1 MVAKRRLPSIVR
13 CLAAVLVALTLASP
27 APSADAQAA
36 GEPNLRHGIAMHGE
50 PALAPGF
57 AHLPYVNPD
66 APKGGRLVLGVQGT
80 FDSMNLFIARG
91 NVPEFTFPHV
101 VQPLM
106 MRSLD
111 EPFTLYGL
119 VARGLETPPDRRSVV
134 FHLNPAARFSDG
146 KPVTSADV
154 AFTFALLKEKG
165 RPAQRTT
172 YRRVAAVETPDQ
184 LTVRF
189 IFAEANERELPLLL
203 ALMPVL
209 AKHAVNPDTFDQP
222 TFRIP
227 LGSGPYVQADLDPG
241 KSVVLRRNPNFWGA
255 DLPILRGLYNF
266 DEIRLDFY
274 RDPGTLFEAFKSGLF
289 DYRVETDPTRWL
301 EGYDVPAVRDG
312 RILRKSFRFE
322 APRGMSGFVFNTRR
336 SELADV
342 RVREALTLAFDFE
355 WLNRN
360 LHQGVFTRTRSFF
373 DQSELASTGRPASEA
388 ERALL
393 GADLSQVRPEI
404 LDGTWTPPVSD
415 GSGRDR
421 GRMRAAL
428 ELLQQ
433 AGYRLSNGV
442 MRKQADGQALTFEIL
457 VRSRDEERIALA
469 FADGLRPLGIA
480 PTIRLADS
488 SLYWRRLRVFDFD
501 VMLWSYAVSA
511 SPGNEQANRW
521 SSAAAGR
528 EASLNYAGVRSP
540 AIDRLIDAILAAET
554 RDAFIHAVRALDRL
568 LLSGSYVLPLYHLP
582 DRWIAHAASLRHPE
596 RLPRFDL
603 TLDAWWRDSPHPP
616 SPTPERGQP

>member
-1 MVAKRRLPSIVR
+1 
-13 CLAAVLVALTLASP
+13 
-27 APSADAQAA
+27 
-36 GEPNLRHGIAMHGE
+36 MHGQ
-50 PALAPGF
+50 PALPPGF
-57 AHLPYVNPD
+57 PHLPYVNPD

-119 VARGLETPPDRRSVV
+119 VAQSLETPPDQRSAI

-146 KPVTSADV
+146 QPITSADV
-154 AFTFALLKEKG
+154 AFTFQLLKDKG

-172 YRRVAAVETPDQ
+172 YRRVAAVETPDP

-189 IFAEANERELPLLL
+189 VFAEANERELPLLL

-209 AKHAVNPDTFDQP
+209 ARHAVAPETFDQP
-222 TFRIP
+222 TFRVP
-227 LGSGPYVQADLDPG
+227 LGSGPYVLADLDPG
-241 KSVVLRRNPNFWGA
+241 KSFTLRRNPNFWA
-255 DLPILRGLYNF
+255 NDLPILRGLYNF

-312 RILRKSFRFE
+312 RIVRKSLRFE

-336 SELADV
+336 ADLADV

-373 DQSELASTGRPASEA
+373 DQSELASTGRPASPE

-393 GADLSQVRPEI
+393 GADIQLVRPTI

-421 GRMRAAL
+421 ARMRAAL
-428 ELLQQ
+428 DLLQE
-433 AGYRLSNGV
+433 AGYRLTNGV
-442 MRKQADGQALTFEIL
+442 MRRQSNSEALTFEIL

-469 FADGLRPLGIA
+469 FADGLRPLGIM
-480 PTIRLADS
+480 PSIRLADS

-521 SSAAAGR
+521 SSAAAER

-540 AIDRLIDAILAAET
+540 AIDRLIDAVLAAET
-554 RDAFIHAVRALDRL
+554 REAFVHAVRALDRL
-568 LLSGSYVLPLYHLP
+568 LLSGAYVLPLYHLP
-582 DRWIAHAASLRHPE
+582 DRWIAHAAWLRHPD

-603 TLDAWWRDSPHPP
+603 TLDAWWRDPQHKAAP
-616 SPTPERGQP
+616 STERGQP